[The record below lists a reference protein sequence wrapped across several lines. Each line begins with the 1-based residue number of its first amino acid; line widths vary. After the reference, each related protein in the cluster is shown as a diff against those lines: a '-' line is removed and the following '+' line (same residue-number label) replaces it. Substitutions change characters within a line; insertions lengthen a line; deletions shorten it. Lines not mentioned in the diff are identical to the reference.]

1 MIGARDTLLRY
12 GLERYWLTPSLAQTT
27 PRPSWRSL
35 VYDTVDKMSDAARS
49 TRLAS
54 FSSTQDYVEIKEWGK
69 NTKAYS
75 FSSGEEGRLC
85 QHVPE
90 RYLDDRSDLKGTRL
104 KLLCRTGCLPVMDR
118 VGRELKPPW
127 PKECRVC
134 YVCNEGVIEDVKHFI
149 MECPKYA
156 VKRNDLLSRVANI
169 LHHSSSTIS
178 SDEFTNMPNHAKSH
192 ILLGKRIGDPKTED
206 KIDRMTK
213 RFLTKA
219 WNARYTVTTAI
230 NKAMGTSYGVF
241 SKTR

>member
-1 MIGARDTLLRY
+1 MDDRSQGLVRY
-12 GLERYWLTPSLAQTT
+12 GMERYWLKPSLVQATS
-27 PRPSWRSL
+27 RR
-35 VYDTVDKMSDAARS
+35 VYDTVDNMSDKMRS

-54 FSSTQDYVEIKEWGK
+54 LPSTRVYVEIKEWGT

-134 YVCNEGVIEDVKHFI
+134 YVCNEGLIEDIEHFI
-149 MECPKYA
+149 MACPKYA
-156 VKRNDLLSRVANI
+156 YKRNELLSRVANI
-169 LHHSSSTIS
+169 LHHSNSTVSSN
-178 SDEFTNMPNHAKSH
+178 EFTNMPNHAKCH

-206 KIDRMTK
+206 KIDRMDQTFFDQGVECK
-213 RFLTKA
+213 I
-219 WNARYTVTTAI
+219 Y
-230 NKAMGTSYGVF
+230 SYHGYQQDHGN
-241 SKTR
+241 